1 MLLTD
6 IEKIAEVMGDIDDV
20 TKTKVL
26 DLMFYARKDG
36 YYRAYEEVAKDK
48 KYQEDLAERSKQ
60 WA

>member
-1 MLLTD
+1 
-6 IEKIAEVMGDIDDV
+6 MGDIDDV